1 MDSTSRPLRP
11 PSPSEPAPE
20 AFLADIEEAVA
31 GLAAADP
38 RDVVGLAAE
47 VAGGLAAALEEEQ
60 P

>member
-11 PSPSEPAPE
+11 QSPSEPAPE

-38 RDVVGLAAE
+38 REVVA
-47 VAGGLAAALEEEQ
+47 VATRIADGLAAALEEEQ